1 MTAIPITG
9 VGVGQALGP
18 EFSIPQVTGSESA
31 TGQEGVA
38 GAGGFGKALGGA
50 LEKLAETQQTATEQ
64 SQALA
69 LGKAP
74 DIQTVAIDVE
84 RANLAIQLAT
94 QVRNR
99 AVDAYHEI
107 FRMQV

>member
-1 MTAIPITG
+1 MALPPVTG
-9 VGVGQALGP
+9 IGLGP
-18 EFSIPQVTGSESA
+18 EFAIPKLDGAKAT
-31 TGQEGVA
+31 TGQEGVE
-38 GAGGFGKALGGA
+38 GAGGFGKALGSAFG
-50 LEKLAETQQTATEQ
+50 KLVETQQTAMEQ

>member
-1 MTAIPITG
+1 MAITPIPGIG
-9 VGVGQALGP
+9 VTP
-18 EFSIPQVTGSESA
+18 EFSIPSVTGAEK
-31 TGQEGVA
+31 
-38 GAGGFGKALGGA
+38 GAGSDAAGGTAGFGKALGGA
-50 LEKLAETQQTATEQ
+50 LEKLVETQQTAMEQ
-64 SQALA
+64 SQNLA

>member
-1 MTAIPITG
+1 MAITPIPGIG
-9 VGVGQALGP
+9 VTP
-18 EFSIPQVTGSESA
+18 EFSVPSITGA
-31 TGQEGVA
+31 QK
-38 GAGGFGKALGGA
+38 GAGSDAAGPAGFGKALGGA
-50 LEKLAETQQTATEQ
+50 LEKLVETQQTAMEQ
-64 SQALA
+64 SQNLA